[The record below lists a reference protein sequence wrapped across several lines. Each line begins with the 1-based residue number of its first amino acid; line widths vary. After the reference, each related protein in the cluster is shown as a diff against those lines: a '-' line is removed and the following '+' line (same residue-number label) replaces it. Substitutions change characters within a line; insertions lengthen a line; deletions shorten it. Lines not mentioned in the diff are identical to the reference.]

1 MWWGSSPAAWGSDAG
16 QFCRPVVTLNQA
28 TRSRLLGHVQ
38 GQPLPERHAAGSRA
52 HRQPIAHTWASR
64 STRQS
69 SHSLRPL
76 CTACSSTRSSTPAS
90 SCSRSVTRKCF
101 SRFTGCVAVH
111 FDSLSLAGLKRFMVC
126 SCRWGRVTPGA
137 GSGPMRRGAHDTCIA
152 VLAHPEQRRPRHR
165 RRHHHHIHPRDQQR
179 QVGHPAKAQGLPALL
194 PQPGEHVL
202 PAHLV
207 VVGRVVDVLINQVVV
222 PERHVNHYPF
232 PWK

>member
-28 TRSRLLGHVQ
+28 TRSRLLGQVR

-111 FDSLSLAGLKRFMVC
+111 FDSLSLAGLSGSWSAPVDGVGLRLGQAQARCVGVFTTRALPFSRTQNNVAPATAA
-126 SCRWGRVTPGA
+126 GIITTFTPGISNA
-137 GSGPMRRGAHDTCIA
+137 R
-152 VLAHPEQRRPRHR
+152 
-165 RRHHHHIHPRDQQR
+165 
-179 QVGHPAKAQGLPALL
+179 
-194 PQPGEHVL
+194 
-202 PAHLV
+202 
-207 VVGRVVDVLINQVVV
+207 
-222 PERHVNHYPF
+222 
-232 PWK
+232 